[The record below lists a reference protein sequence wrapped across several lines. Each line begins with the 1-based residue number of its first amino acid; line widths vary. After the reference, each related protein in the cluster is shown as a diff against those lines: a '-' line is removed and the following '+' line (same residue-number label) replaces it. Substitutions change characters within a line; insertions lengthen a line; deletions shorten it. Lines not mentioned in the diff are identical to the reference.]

1 MTLRLDEAQTFPVLL
16 VEDNRGD
23 ARLVQEL
30 LKDADTG
37 TFEVLHVERLADA
50 RQSLMESGAGC
61 VLLDLSLPDASRL
74 EALMQLRAAAPD
86 VPIVI
91 LSGLQD
97 ELLAIKAVQEGA
109 QDYLVKGRVD
119 GHAIGRSIT
128 YAVERKHAEMELSHK
143 AMHDALTGLPNRTL
157 FLDRLKHAVMRAK
170 RHHSVMAVMFVDLNG
185 FKPINDTHGHEV
197 GDRLLVA
204 LAGRL
209 QEGLRGSDTA
219 ARFGG
224 DEFMILC
231 EDVSGLQD
239 VISIAQRILG
249 TIEEP
254 FVIGDERLQVRA
266 SMGIAITDGK
276 GDTAESLIR
285 NADTAMY
292 GAKEQGVPFE
302 VFDEDIRTR
311 VRERVEME
319 RQLRRSVHEG
329 DFRLIYQPQVDLN
342 TGEIVGLEALLR
354 WDHPTQGLVEPSEFL
369 WLAEETGLMT
379 RIGDWLL
386 QETCRQAAQW
396 QESGPSH
403 TPLRVCVN
411 LAPRQHGDPGLVD
424 TVRRIVD
431 EAGIDPSSLCLGITE
446 RVVMSDADSAIET
459 LRALKSL
466 GVVLS
471 IDDFGSSE
479 SSLGALKRFP
489 LDVLKV
495 DRSFVS
501 GLGED
506 GEDDAIVAAV
516 INMAH
521 ALDILTVADG
531 VETREQVDRL
541 KSFGCD
547 VGQGHYFARPRP
559 AEAIA
564 ELLGAVV

>member
-1 MTLRLDEAQTFPVLL
+1 MTLRPDEAQSFPVLL

-30 LKDADTG
+30 LKEAESG
-37 TFEVLHVERLADA
+37 RFEVSHVERLADA
-50 RQSLMESGAGC
+50 RQSLMETGAGC

-97 ELLAIKAVQEGA
+97 ELLAVKAVQEGA

-143 AMHDALTGLPNRTL
+143 AMHDPLTGLPNRTL
-157 FLDRLKHAVMRAK
+157 FMDRLKHAVMRAK
-170 RHHSVMAVMFVDLNG
+170 RHHTLLALMFVDLDG
-185 FKPINDTHGHEV
+185 FKPINDTYGHPV

-209 QEGLRGSDTA
+209 QDGLRGSDTA

-231 EDVSGLQD
+231 EDVAGLQD

-249 TIEEP
+249 GIEEP
-254 FVIGDERLQVRA
+254 FVLGDERLEVHA

-276 GDTAESLIR
+276 GDTAETLIR

-292 GAKEQGVPFE
+292 GAKEQDVGFE
-302 VFDEDIRTR
+302 VFDDDIRTR
-311 VRERVEME
+311 VQERVEME
-319 RQLRRSVHEG
+319 RQLRRAVQEG
-329 DFRLIYQPQVDLN
+329 DFRLLYQPQVDLRS
-342 TGEIVGLEALLR
+342 GEIVGLEALLR
-354 WDHPTQGLVEPSEFL
+354 WDHPTQGLVEPAEFL
-369 WLAEETGLMT
+369 WLAEEAGLIN
-379 RIGDWLL
+379 RIGDWVLE
-386 QETCRQAAQW
+386 ETCRQAAQW
-396 QESGPSH
+396 REAGPSC

-411 LAPRQHGDPGLVD
+411 LSARQHADPGLVE

-431 EAGIDPSSLCLGITE
+431 EAGIDPSSLSLGITE
-446 RVVMSDADSAIET
+446 RVVMSDEEAAVQT
-459 LRALKSL
+459 LEALKDL
-466 GVVLS
+466 GVRIS

-479 SSLGALKRFP
+479 SSLAALKRFP

-495 DRSFVS
+495 DRSFIG
-501 GLGED
+501 GLGEEGHD
-506 GEDDAIVAAV
+506 AAIVAAV

-521 ALDILTVADG
+521 ALGILTVADG
-531 VETREQVDRL
+531 VETREQVERL
-541 KSFGCD
+541 KTFGCD